1 MGGGGAALS
10 EMDVE
15 DVAAVAVADS
25 ETGAAAA
32 GRVVVVYCRT
42 AVIRSLW
49 PGSTPMMVLP
59 WLIHRSK
66 SSAVTL
72 SKPLQLSLSCCLP
85 LDLVLV
91 LVLLLLAGAAWVLLF
106 SESGGGGGGGGGG
119 GRPGRRTMTRWK
131 AVGGRGGKEGGT
143 TEEQGVGVKVEVRE
157 SSEL

>member
-10 EMDVE
+10 KMDVE

-72 SKPLQLSLSCCLP
+72 SKPWQVSLSCCLP
-85 LDLVLV
+85 LDLV

-106 SESGGGGGGGGGG
+106 SESGGGGGG

>member
-49 PGSTPMMVLP
+49 PGSTP
-59 WLIHRSK
+59 
-66 SSAVTL
+66 
-72 SKPLQLSLSCCLP
+72 LQLSLSCFLP
-85 LDLVLV
+85 LVLFLVLV
-91 LVLLLLAGAAWVLLF
+91 LLAGAAWVLLF